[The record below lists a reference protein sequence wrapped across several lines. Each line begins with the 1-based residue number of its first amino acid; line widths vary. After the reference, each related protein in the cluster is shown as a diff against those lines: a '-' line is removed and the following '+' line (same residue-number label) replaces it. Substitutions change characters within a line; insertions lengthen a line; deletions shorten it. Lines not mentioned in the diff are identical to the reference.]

1 MGKGGK
7 GDCRAS
13 HARQDD
19 NAKTMH
25 GAVLGGVQGE
35 GHLAGDQG
43 IIATML

>member
-7 GDCRAS
+7 GYCRAS
-13 HARQDD
+13 HARQAD

-35 GHLAGDQG
+35 GHLAGNQG
-43 IIATML
+43 SIATLL